1 MQQPFHQGGRVTELG
16 YSIQANTNYL
26 QNQNNGCTIHIYIY
40 KTDSEGIHSTMWG
53 SLRLAPMN
61 ITQQCS
67 DIHVISEILG
77 HCCDRQSDK
86 HQCGKV
92 DQGS

>member
-1 MQQPFHQGGRVTELG
+1 MWQKELG

-26 QNQNNGCTIHIYIY
+26 QNNRRTIHIYIY
-40 KTDSEGIHSTMWG
+40 KTDSEGIHSIMWG

-67 DIHVISEILG
+67 DMHVISEIFG
-77 HCCDRQSDK
+77 HCYDRQSDK
-86 HQCGKV
+86 HQGKV